1 MSRSAHAC
9 KACQHPITRLL
20 PPIPS
25 GPAFACAIVWLCPKC
40 RTRNVDLCAPGP
52 DEPKPEHCLEC
63 DVPLEPDGRCSE
75 CELDHAELV
84 ARVHARCGDPPTIA
98 AIRAL
103 RDEGLYRLAL
113 GAVELRLQ
121 ADPSDAD
128 ALVTKAKLLTE
139 VHRPAEAV
147 PILRRVL
154 AGSCPEPTVAIDL
167 GVALANSGQDQAAI
181 EVYERFLVEHPGH
194 EVRAVVLTNI
204 GACYSNLG
212 HVAQG
217 EAYHRRAI
225 AADPE
230 RMGSRWNLFANLC
243 KAGRLSDAVVVL
255 EDAAGLACVE
265 ADDRDNIHAF
275 RGQLLF
281 QLGRLDEALAAF
293 DESLVGDPT
302 APDRQFCRARILVC
316 LGRLDQ
322 ARVALH
328 HVLARRPDAD
338 AARELLAKL
347 GARVNKN

>member
-1 MSRSAHAC
+1 MSWSAHAC
-9 KACQHPITRLL
+9 KACQHPITRFHG
-20 PPIPS
+20 PIPF
-25 GPAFACAIVWLCPKC
+25 GPPFACAIVWLCAKC
-40 RTRNVDLCAPGP
+40 HARNVELCAIGP
-52 DEPKPEHCLEC
+52 DEPKPGHCLEC

-75 CELDHAELV
+75 CELEHRELV
-84 ARVHARCGDPPTIA
+84 ARVHARCGDPPQID

-103 RDEGLYRLAL
+103 QGEGLYRLAFN
-113 GAVELRLQ
+113 AVHLRLQ
-121 ADPSDAD
+121 ADPDDVD

-139 VHRPAEAV
+139 ALRPAQAV

-154 AGSCPEPTVAIDL
+154 AGPHPDPAIAVDL
-167 GVALANSGQDQAAI
+167 GVALANSGDDQAAI
-181 EVYERFLVEHPGH
+181 EIYERFLAEHPAHHARG
-194 EVRAVVLTNI
+194 VVLSNI
-204 GACYSNLG
+204 GACYSALG

-243 KAGRLSDAVVVL
+243 KAGRLSDAVDVL
-255 EDAAGLACVE
+255 EQTADLPFVE
-265 ADDRDNIHAF
+265 ADDRENIHAF

-293 DESLVGDPT
+293 DTSLASDPT
-302 APDRQFCRARILVC
+302 QPDRQFTRAQILVS

-328 HVLARRPDAD
+328 HVLDRYPDAE
-338 AARELLAKL
+338 AARELLAQL
-347 GARVNKN
+347 ASHGDTN